1 MEDLKEY
8 LILSVKKNLS
18 KDEIEYLKNCDD
30 TTCRDFIDE
39 KIYDLNSKFH
49 FDALNKI
56 ILDKY
61 IDYYNKKLENY
72 SAEEIVIE
80 LSKLKS

>member
-30 TTCRDFIDE
+30 TTCRDFIDK
-39 KIYDLNSKFH
+39 KIYDLNLKFH

-72 SAEEIVIE
+72 SAEEIVLE